1 MEYRKDNICQNHPSI
16 FKQIDIR
23 QEQEG
28 RNMVDATAALEEL
41 SAASEGACAL
51 LKTMANPDRLLVLC
65 ELAQGERNVGQLE
78 QALGIVQPSL
88 SQQLGVLREARLVDT
103 RRDGK
108 HIYYRIASAQ
118 ALAVMQV
125 LHDQFCHAK
134 APVENA

>member
-1 MEYRKDNICQNHPSI
+1 
-16 FKQIDIR
+16 
-23 QEQEG
+23 
-28 RNMVDATAALEEL
+28 MVDATAALEEL